1 MRLIYHPHARAEVV
15 EAATYYESRVPGLGA
30 QFREEANRTAS
41 KILEAPL
48 RWPTIDVNVRR
59 ALLVRFPFAVYYRVF
74 PDHVQILAVKHHKRH
89 PDYWRHRLNE

>member
-1 MRLIYHPHARAEVV
+1 MRLIYHPHARAELV

-41 KILEAPL
+41 KILEAPR
-48 RWPTIDVNVRR
+48 RWRMIDVDVRR
-59 ALLVRFPFAVYYRVF
+59 SLIVRFPFAVYYRVF